1 MTQNVQVAIA
11 DTAADAEELQTIL
24 GHAGIDSTLEAA
36 VEHDPLGTDEVPQK
50 VLVEESQLEAALE
63 AIEAWSEPDE
73 LTGD

>member
-11 DTAADAEELQTIL
+11 ETAADAEELQTIL
-24 GHAGIDSTLEAA
+24 GHAGIDSTLESA

-73 LTGD
+73 LVGD